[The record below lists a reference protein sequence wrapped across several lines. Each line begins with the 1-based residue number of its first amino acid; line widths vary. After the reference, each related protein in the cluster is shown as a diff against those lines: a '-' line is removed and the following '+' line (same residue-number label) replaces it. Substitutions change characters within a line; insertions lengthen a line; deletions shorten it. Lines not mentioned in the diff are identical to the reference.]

1 MNCATPE
8 VEYWMRLVSVWP
20 ISAGAT
26 IQPTRQ
32 PVMHQFLEKDWAKMI
47 RSSLSITSMKD
58 GARAP
63 SK

>member
-20 ISAGAT
+20 IAAGAT

-32 PVMHQFLEKDWAKMI
+32 PVMHQFFEKELAKMI
-47 RSSLSITSMKD
+47 RSSGCMTSMKD